1 MKNNIRPSMLPSGW
15 YPPDKASMQDFL
27 QDALHTHSQ
36 KSEGLALGSEVTDH
50 PSPAQPAGACAC
62 IAPHAGWYFSGNLAA
77 RAIASLSP
85 AETIVVVGG
94 HLHRSSP
101 VCYASEEGFETPAG
115 ALTADTAL
123 LNAFLSELKEE
134 GLSPVIP
141 DTQPDNSVE
150 VLLPMVKIL
159 HPGSMVLWLRSPPRF
174 EAKLLGQAL
183 ARCASTLERSVACV
197 GSTDL
202 THYGPNYG
210 FMPAGRGKEAV
221 AWVKNKN
228 DKPFLNA
235 LLAMDCEAALNLAQ
249 KNNSACSAGAA
260 VTALAFALGRG
271 AEQAFLIE
279 YGNSY
284 DRMPSES
291 FVGYAAL
298 SFR

>member
-1 MKNNIRPSMLPSGW
+1 MLPAGW
-15 YPPDKASMQDFL
+15 YPPDKTSMQAFL
-27 QDALHTHSQ
+27 RDTLRTYSQ
-36 KSEGLALGSEVTDH
+36 KSEGLVLESEVNEQ
-50 PSPAQPAGACAC
+50 PVFAQSAGAYAC
-62 IAPHAGWYFSGNLAA
+62 IAPHAGWYFSGTLAA
-77 RAIASLSP
+77 RAIASLAP
-85 AETIVVVGG
+85 AETIVVIGG
-94 HLHRSSP
+94 HLHKSSP
-101 VCYASEEGFETPAG
+101 ICYAPEKGFETPAG
-115 ALTADTAL
+115 ILTADTAL
-123 LNAFLSELKEE
+123 LHELLSELKEE
-134 GLSPVIP
+134 GLPPIIP
-141 DTQPDNSVE
+141 DIQLDNSVE

-159 HPGSMVLWLRSPPRF
+159 HPESKVVWLRSPPRF

-183 ARCASTLERSVACV
+183 ARCAAILERTVACI

-228 DKPFLNA
+228 DKPFISA
-235 LLAMDCEAALNLAQ
+235 LLAMDCEAALHLAQ

-271 AEQAFLIE
+271 AEQARLIE
-279 YGNSY
+279 YANSY
-284 DRMPSES
+284 DSMPSDS